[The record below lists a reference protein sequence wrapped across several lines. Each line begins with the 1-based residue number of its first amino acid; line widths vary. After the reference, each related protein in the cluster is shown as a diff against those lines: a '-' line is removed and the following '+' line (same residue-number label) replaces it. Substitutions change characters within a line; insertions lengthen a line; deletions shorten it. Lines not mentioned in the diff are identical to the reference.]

1 MRNMAFAA
9 LPALALM
16 GCSGGS
22 EALEPGEWQTAFYV
36 SEVTGENITEPMRE
50 EIAAELDRELAI
62 DPICIT
68 EEQAASPEAV
78 MFLPSEVSEECTITE
93 SSVENGTIEMAGTC
107 GNGPGDGGTIALS
120 GTYSAARMDS
130 EMTATI
136 QDGGEEMSFT
146 AVITSERSGEC
157 SG

>member
-1 MRNMAFAA
+1 MRNLAIAA

-22 EALEPGEWQTAFYV
+22 ESLEPGEWQTAFYI
-36 SEVTGENITEPMRE
+36 SEVSGENITEAMRE
-50 EIAAELDRELAI
+50 EIATELDRELAI

-68 EEQAASPEAV
+68 EEQAASPEAT
-78 MFLPSEVSEECTITE
+78 MFLPDEVNNECTITE
-93 SSVENGTIEMAGTC
+93 SSVENGTISMTGTC
-107 GNGPGDGGTIALS
+107 GNGSDDGSTIS
-120 GTYSAARMDS
+120 MTGTYSAARMDS
-130 EMTATI
+130 EMSATI
-136 QDGGEEMSFT
+136 RDGGEEFSFT